1 LKTPL
6 SDCDW
11 YNQKRR
17 KPILQIKILHIIANR
32 GRLAISEARSF
43 LPKKHF
49 HKEIWESFKILEDKG
64 LIRNTGKR
72 NPGPGQL
79 LSKGRPRKYYT
90 LTEYGLAALIKE
102 GLDPSKFWT
111 ALISYSSGE
120 SKHDKRLEGIEEIF
134 DLYLKQYLS
143 YSTGFEYNVIL
154 QLDYFNIM
162 CEHWIKNNTS
172 TKGPITLE
180 QKILEILALAGSPDG
195 MTVQEISAKGNE
207 DQERVRKVLQLYSSI
222 PSYESRL
229 PPFKAVYLELDLEY
243 TIQRNIIMVQI
254 SNKME
259 KYSLSLFGILL
270 ILTLVRNRNKDRQ
283 NLCLQETFN
292 IIATNYK
299 NKLPL
304 IFGQWDT
311 LKDILKVFSVYN
323 FDVIIDRHSRSSF
336 LQNRSSFLQKSAV
349 MNGNKEYY
357 ETIRD
362 ITMYNRE
369 KMMNLYHAGIDTL
382 KRLRSNMEDKENNNQ
397 YWENPKTIAIY
408 RKLIEIGVSLG
419 YHLNSI
425 TLAGLSTDS
434 KHDLSYVNNE
444 EDIPST
450 RVLER
455 SFEYEITFLYYLN
468 LNSDIY
474 SQYLS
479 LMAKA
484 HLLSEKTREECETMQ
499 RDEYSLVPQNSNIL
513 PKSLKERLI
522 AILRRNRQVKEWF
535 SNCILNCI
543 QFRKATDEVM
553 SAFYRDIN

>member
-1 LKTPL
+1 
-6 SDCDW
+6 
-11 YNQKRR
+11 
-17 KPILQIKILHIIANR
+17 
-32 GRLAISEARSF
+32 
-43 LPKKHF
+43 
-49 HKEIWESFKILEDKG
+49 
-64 LIRNTGKR
+64 
-72 NPGPGQL
+72 
-79 LSKGRPRKYYT
+79 
-90 LTEYGLAALIKE
+90 
-102 GLDPSKFWT
+102 
-111 ALISYSSGE
+111 
-120 SKHDKRLEGIEEIF
+120 
-134 DLYLKQYLS
+134 
-143 YSTGFEYNVIL
+143 
-154 QLDYFNIM
+154 
-162 CEHWIKNNTS
+162 
-172 TKGPITLE
+172 
-180 QKILEILALAGSPDG
+180 LEILALASSPDG
-195 MTVQEISAKGNE
+195 MTVQEISARSKE

-229 PPFKAVYLELDLEY
+229 SPFKAVSLELDLKDI
-243 TIQRNIIMVQI
+243 IQRNIIKVQI

-270 ILTLVRNRNKDRQ
+270 VLTLVRNRNKDQQ
-283 NLCLQETFN
+283 NLYLQETFD
-292 IIATNYK
+292 IVATNYK

-311 LKDILKVFSVYN
+311 LKDILKVLSVYN

-336 LQNRSSFLQKSAV
+336 LQKSV
-349 MNGNKEYY
+349 LMNGNKEYY

-369 KMMNLYHAGIDTL
+369 KMMDLYHAGIDTL
-382 KRLRSNMEDKENNNQ
+382 KCLHSNMEDKENNNQ

-419 YHLNSI
+419 YHLNPI
-425 TLAGLSTDS
+425 TLAGLSADS
-434 KHDLSYVNNE
+434 KHDLSYVNND

-474 SQYLS
+474 SQYYY

-484 HLLSEKTREECETMQ
+484 HLISEKTREECETVQ
-499 RDEYSLVPQNSNIL
+499 RDEYSLVPQNSNTL

-522 AILRRNRQVKEWF
+522 AILRKNRQVKEWF
-535 SNCILNCI
+535 SNCIRNCI